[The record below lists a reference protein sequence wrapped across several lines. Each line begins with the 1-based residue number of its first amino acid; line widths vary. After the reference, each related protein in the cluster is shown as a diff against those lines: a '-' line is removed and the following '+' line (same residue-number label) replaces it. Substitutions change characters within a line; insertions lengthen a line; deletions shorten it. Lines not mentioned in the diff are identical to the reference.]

1 MTTATKTPVQATWA
15 PTKVQ
20 ETTAL
25 MAASNCY
32 AAHQTL
38 AKYGEEA
45 VKEFQTTARQMRIE
59 HLKTLGIKGAYD
71 LAKAI
76 AEQDANLFG
85 SKIEISGDEKSATLT
100 YLACGMWNAMKKLGK
115 LTPEQEAK
123 MGEGFQS
130 CMQATAEQFGLKTDV
145 QFEGTTCTIGFAKE

>member
-1 MTTATKTPVQATWA
+1 MTTATKTPVQATWT

-20 ETTAL
+20 EETAR
-25 MAASNCY
+25 MAASNCFVAY
-32 AAHQTL
+32 QAI
-38 AKYGEEA
+38 AKHGEESL
-45 VKEFQTTARQMRIE
+45 KEYQNAARQMRIE
-59 HLKTLGIKGAYD
+59 HLKTLGIKGAFD

-76 AEQDANLFG
+76 GEQDANLFG

-100 YLACGMWNAMKKLGK
+100 YLSCGMWNAMKKLGK

-130 CMQATAEQFGLKTDV
+130 CMQATATEFGLKTDV
-145 QFEGTTCTIGFAKE
+145 QMEGTTCTIGFAKA

>member
-25 MAASNCY
+25 MAASNCF
-32 AAHQTL
+32 AAHQAL
-38 AKYGEEA
+38 AKHGEEA
-45 VKEFQTTARQMRIE
+45 VKEWQTAARQLRVE
-59 HLKTLGIKGAYD
+59 HLKSLGVKGAFD

-115 LTPEQEAK
+115 MTPEQETK

-130 CMQATAEQFGLKTDV
+130 CMQATASEFGLKSNV
-145 QFEGTTCTIGFAKE
+145 QFEGTTCTIGFDKQ